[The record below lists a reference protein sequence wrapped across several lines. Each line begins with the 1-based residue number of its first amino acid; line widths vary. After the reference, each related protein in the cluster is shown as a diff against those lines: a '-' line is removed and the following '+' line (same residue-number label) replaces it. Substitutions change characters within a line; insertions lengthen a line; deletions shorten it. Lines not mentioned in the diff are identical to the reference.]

1 MVVYTDGVTEAMNEQ
16 REEFGERRL
25 ESAARTFQG
34 DAACLLAHVVADVE
48 TFSGSAPEHDDITLI
63 IARRL

>member
-1 MVVYTDGVTEAMNEQ
+1 MNEQ